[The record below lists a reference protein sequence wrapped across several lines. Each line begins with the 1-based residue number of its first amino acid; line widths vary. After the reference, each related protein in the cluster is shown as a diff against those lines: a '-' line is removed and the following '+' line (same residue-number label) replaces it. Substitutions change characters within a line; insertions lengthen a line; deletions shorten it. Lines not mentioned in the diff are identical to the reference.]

1 MANETIINNQ
11 KDMSTLRANIIDS
24 AVSTEFKDTVT
35 ANGDKQWVDSY
46 GVIKTNRTTIAEDVT
61 IPSGTNGLSTGPI
74 SISSG
79 NTVTV
84 NGEWVIV

>member
-1 MANETIINNQ
+1 
-11 KDMSTLRANIIDS
+11 MSTLRANVIDS
-24 AVSTEFKDTVT
+24 SVTTEFKDTIT

-61 IPSGTNGLSTGPI
+61 SPTGTNGLSTGPI

>member
-1 MANETIINNQ
+1 
-11 KDMSTLRANIIDS
+11 MSTLRANVIDS

-46 GVIKTNRTTIAEDVT
+46 GVIKTNRNNIGEDVT
-61 IPSGTNGLSTGPI
+61 IPSGTNGPSTGPV
-74 SISSG
+74 SINSG
-79 NTVTV
+79 FTVTV

>member
-1 MANETIINNQ
+1 
-11 KDMSTLRANIIDS
+11 MSTLRANIIDS
-24 AVSTEFKDTVT
+24 SVTTEFKDTIT

-46 GVIKTNRTTIAEDVT
+46 GVIKTNRTTIAEDET

>member
-1 MANETIINNQ
+1 
-11 KDMSTLRANIIDS
+11 MSTLRANIIDS
-24 AVSTEFKDTVT
+24 TSTTEFKDTIT

-46 GVIKTNRTTIAEDVT
+46 GVIKANRATIAEDVT
-61 IPSGTNGLSTGPI
+61 IPSGTNGLSTGPV

>member
-1 MANETIINNQ
+1 
-11 KDMSTLRANIIDS
+11 MSTLRANIIDS
-24 AVSTEFKDTVT
+24 AVNTEFKDTVT

-46 GVIKTNRTTIAEDVT
+46 GVIKTNRTTINENVT
-61 IPSGTNGLSTGPI
+61 IPSGTNGLSTGPV

>member
-1 MANETIINNQ
+1 
-11 KDMSTLRANIIDS
+11 MSTLRANIIDS
-24 AVSTEFKDTVT
+24 AVNTEFKDTVT

-46 GVIKTNRTTIAEDVT
+46 GVIKTNRTTINENVT
-61 IPSGTNGLSTGPI
+61 IPSGTNGLSTGPV

-84 NGEWVIV
+84 NGEWVII

>member
-1 MANETIINNQ
+1 
-11 KDMSTLRANIIDS
+11 MSTLRANIIDS

-46 GVIKTNRTTIAEDVT
+46 GVIKTNRATINESVT
-61 IPSGTNGLSTGPI
+61 KHSGTNGLSTGPV

>member
-1 MANETIINNQ
+1 
-11 KDMSTLRANIIDS
+11 MSTLRANVIDS

-46 GVIKTNRTTIAEDVT
+46 GVIKANRATIAEDVT
-61 IPSGTNGLSTGPI
+61 IPSGTNGLSTGPV